1 MKRGHAHE
9 PSPSPRK
16 SPAEERLGAL
26 VHSQSA
32 DVLLEVAGNPALTED
47 LALALLARRDLPR
60 GLVEVLVKNASVMK
74 SRPVINAVARHPK
87 APRFIAL
94 PLLRHLYVFELM
106 QIALVPGTPADLK
119 MAAEENIVMRLEQVS
134 SGERLALARRASSR
148 VAAQLLLDPETRVI
162 VAALDNPY
170 LTEAWIVKT
179 LMNEKAP
186 QPFVEAVC
194 KHSKWPV
201 RREVQMALLR
211 NDKTPLAR
219 VLYFSQMLPTHVL
232 KDTLRY
238 SRLSASVKMYLFRE
252 LEQRAA
258 KNAAKSEP
266 PPPPAEPSGGEKP
279 S

>member
-1 MKRGHAHE
+1 MKPPHAAG
-9 PSPSPRK
+9 PSPRARK
-16 SPAEERLGAL
+16 SPPMESGLAAL
-26 VHSQSA
+26 VHSPSA
-32 DVLLEVAGNPALTED
+32 EVLLEVAANPALSED
-47 LALALLARRDLPR
+47 LALTLLARRDLPR
-60 GLVEVLVKNASVMK
+60 GLVEILVKNAAVMK
-74 SRPVINAVARHPK
+74 SRPVINAVARHPRT
-87 APRFIAL
+87 PRYVAV

-134 SGERLALARRASSR
+134 TGERMTLARRASTR
-148 VAAQLLLDPETRVI
+148 VAAALLLDPETRVI

-186 QPFVEAVC
+186 QAFVDGVC
-194 KHSKWPV
+194 RHSKWAV

-219 VLYFSQMLPTHVL
+219 VLYFAQMLPTHVL
-232 KDTLRY
+232 KDTLRH
-238 SRLSASVKMYLFRE
+238 SRLSASVKMYLFKE
-252 LEQRAA
+252 LEERAA
-258 KNAAKSEP
+258 KHAAS
-266 PPPPAEPSGGEKP
+266 ASPSG

>member
-1 MKRGHAHE
+1 MRHAHSAE

-16 SPAEERLGAL
+16 SPVEERLAAL
-26 VHSQSA
+26 VHSQSPE
-32 DVLLEVAGNPALTED
+32 VLLEVAGNPALTED
-47 LALALLARRDLPR
+47 LALTLLARRDLPR
-60 GLVEVLVKNASVMK
+60 GLVEILVKNGSVMK
-74 SRPVINAVARHPK
+74 SRPVLNAVARHPRT
-87 APRFIAL
+87 PRFIAL

-106 QIALVPGTPADLK
+106 QVALLPGTPADLK
-119 MAAEENIVMRLEQVS
+119 MAAEENIMLRLEQVS
-134 SGERLALARRASSR
+134 PGERMTLARRASTR
-148 VAAQLLLDPETRVI
+148 VAAALLLDPETRVI
-162 VAALDNPY
+162 TAALDNPY

-186 QPFVEAVC
+186 QTFVEAVC

-232 KDTLRY
+232 KDTLRH
-238 SRLSASVKMYLFRE
+238 SRLSASVKMYLFKE
-252 LEQRAA
+252 LELRAA
-258 KNAAKSEP
+258 KKA
-266 PPPPAEPSGGEKP
+266 PPPPAAAPSGGDTP

>member
-1 MKRGHAHE
+1 MKPPRAAQ
-9 PSPSPRK
+9 PSPPARK
-16 SPAEERLGAL
+16 SPAEERLAAL
-26 VHSQSA
+26 VHSQSPE
-32 DVLLEVAGNPALTED
+32 VLLEVAANPALPED

-60 GLVEVLVKNASVMK
+60 GLIEILVKNAGVMK
-74 SRPVINAVARHPK
+74 SRPVINAVARHPRT
-87 APRFIAL
+87 PRYVAV

-134 SGERLALARRASSR
+134 SGERLVLARRASTR
-148 VAAQLLLDPETRVI
+148 VAAALLLDAETRVI
-162 VAALDNPY
+162 VAALDNPF

-186 QPFVEAVC
+186 QAFVDGVC
-194 KHSKWPV
+194 RHSKWAV

-219 VLYFSQMLPTHVL
+219 VLYFAQMLPTHVL
-232 KDTLRY
+232 KDTLRH
-238 SRLSASVKMYLFRE
+238 SRLSASVKMYLFKE
-252 LEQRAA
+252 LEERAA
-258 KNAAKSEP
+258 KHAP
-266 PPPPAEPSGGEKP
+266 PPPPAAASGGDKP